1 MNPERAHDTLKQ
13 LLQLRDRKLQRARSE
28 LASEQVEL
36 SRQQQLLVDRQNQHE
51 QAKRDA
57 VEQEGAWFQEAK
69 ESALSGAELE
79 RLLAKISILR
89 DGVSEKGQAVAHQQQ
104 QVEKQQQQVKRAQ
117 EALQLKMRE
126 LVKLEKL
133 QGEVKISL
141 DKLKQE
147 QEDQLADEVSTP
159 ITRGPE

>member
-13 LLQLRDRKLQRARSE
+13 LLQLRERKLQRARSE
-28 LASEQVEL
+28 LAAEQVEL
-36 SRQQQLLVDRQNQHE
+36 SCQQQRLVDRENQHE
-51 QAKRDA
+51 QAKQEA
-57 VEQEGAWFQEAK
+57 IEQEAAWFQEAK

-104 QVEKQQQQVKRAQ
+104 QVEKQQQQVERAQ

-126 LVKLEKL
+126 LVKLEKI
-133 QGEVKISL
+133 QDEVKISL
-141 DKLKQE
+141 DNLKQK
-147 QEDQLADEVSTP
+147 QEDQLADEAFTP
-159 ITRGPE
+159 TTRGPE